1 MDLQIVLNR
10 LDALIKYIEYHD
22 TYDERISAFVLL
34 RYLRKMA
41 AGIDCELSKQKT
53 QSNNNQ
59 SCDESSDG
67 SAATAKHYQ
76 IDGARLQ
83 PVGMLQDILTPEEF
97 RGWLKGS
104 MFKYFCRA
112 GKKPGEPYE
121 RDMAK
126 CLQFNEWLKQ
136 AATGKKINPREGK

>member
-1 MDLQIVLNR
+1 MDMQAVLDR
-10 LDALIKYIEYHD
+10 LDSLIKYVEDYEAHD
-22 TYDERISAFVLL
+22 LPISAFVVL
-34 RYLRKMA
+34 RNLQEISADIRKCTNTVTR
-41 AGIDCELSKQKT
+41 DQ
-53 QSNNNQ
+53 
-59 SCDESSDG
+59 SDG
-67 SAATAKHYQ
+67 TAATATHYQ

-83 PVGMLQDILTPEEF
+83 PVEMLQDILTPEEF

-136 AATGKKINPREGK
+136 AAAGKKINPRE

>member
-1 MDLQIVLNR
+1 MDLNEVLKR
-10 LDALIKYIEYHD
+10 LHILALYVEHREAHD
-22 TYDERISAFVLL
+22 LPISAFVV
-34 RYLRKMA
+34 LRKLQEISA
-41 AGIDCELSKQKT
+41 DIRKCTNTVTRDQ
-53 QSNNNQ
+53 
-59 SCDESSDG
+59 SDG
-67 SAATAKHYQ
+67 TAATATHYQ
-76 IDGARLQ
+76 VDGARLQ
-83 PVGMLQDILTPEEF
+83 PVEMLQDILTPEEF

-136 AATGKKINPREGK
+136 VAAGKKINPRK

>member
-1 MDLQIVLNR
+1 MDLDEILKR
-10 LDALIKYIEYHD
+10 LHILALYVEHHETHD
-22 TYDERISAFVLL
+22 LPISAFVIL
-34 RYLRKMA
+34 RNLQEISAAIRKCT
-41 AGIDCELSKQKT
+41 DT
-53 QSNNNQ
+53 VTR
-59 SCDESSDG
+59 DPSDG
-67 SAATAKHYQ
+67 TSATAKHYQ
-76 IDGARLQ
+76 IDGARMQ
-83 PVGMLQDILTPEEF
+83 PVEMLQDILTPEEF

-136 AATGKKINPREGK
+136 AAAGKKINPREGK